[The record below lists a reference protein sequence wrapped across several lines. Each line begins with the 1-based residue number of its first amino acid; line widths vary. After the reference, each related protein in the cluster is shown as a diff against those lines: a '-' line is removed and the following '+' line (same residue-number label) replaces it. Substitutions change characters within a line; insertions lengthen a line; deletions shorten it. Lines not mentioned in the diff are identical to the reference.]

1 MMFSSKTSRPGHRAL
16 AVAVAALTTALVVAC
31 GGGTS
36 QFEPFVAER
45 VVVFGDE
52 NSLLTSTGRSYSVN
66 GVSTTDAAVID
77 CNAQPLWVQQVAG
90 IYGFVYAECNTAT
103 PPPAP
108 KAFNRAALGAKVADV
123 AAQVE
128 VQAQPAAGGFRD
140 KDLVL
145 VMAGINDILELY
157 AQYPARTE
165 ASLIAESAARGERMA
180 AIVNR
185 MIGLGA
191 KVIVSNLPD
200 MGMSPYAR
208 KEAVDNAASGFDRA
222 QLISRLATAF
232 NEQLG
237 IKVLLDGRFV
247 GLVQMDQDT
256 LAASRSPAS
265 FRLVDV
271 STAFCNVAVPD
282 CTTATPVTTGAVA
295 SQFLWADAKRL
306 APGGQNMLAT
316 RAIERAQRNP
326 F

>member
-1 MMFSSKTSRPGHRAL
+1 MMFSSKASRPGPRAL

-52 NSLLTSTGRSYSVN
+52 NSLLTSAGRSYSVN
-66 GVSTTDAAVID
+66 GVSTTDATVID

-90 IYGFVYAECNTAT
+90 IYGFVFAECNTAT
-103 PPPAP
+103 TPPAP

-128 VQAQPAAGGFRD
+128 AQVAAGGFRD

-145 VMAGINDILELY
+145 AMAGINDVLELY

-185 MIGLGA
+185 VIGLGA

-200 MGMSPYAR
+200 MGMSPFAR
-208 KEAVDNAASGFDRA
+208 KEALDNAASGFDRS

-256 LAASRSPAS
+256 LAASRSPGS

-271 STAFCNVAVPD
+271 STAFCSVALPD

-295 SQFLWADAKRL
+295 AQFLWADATRL

-316 RAIERAQRNP
+316 RAVERAQRNP